1 MCQDI
6 VPRDV
11 LVERDDTVEKG
22 EETDDGGCD
31 EEVGVEA
38 EPSEVECDLDPE
50 VVSNCIQRLQ
60 CNKVLNENTYER

>member
-1 MCQDI
+1 LCLDI

-11 LVERDDTVEKG
+11 LVERDDAVEKG
-22 EETDDGGCD
+22 EETDDGGGD
-31 EEVGVEA
+31 EEIGVEA
-38 EPSEVECDLDPE
+38 EPGEVECDLDPE